1 MRKTKEKS
9 ENKERWPAC
18 KAEWGDEDRGK
29 GEFERKGGKECC
41 RE

>member
-1 MRKTKEKS
+1 MRKTEEKS

-29 GEFERKGGKECC
+29 RGI
-41 RE
+41 